1 MSGTRSWRA
10 PFQSALRVVTFIVCH
25 MLVAVVL
32 IAATRV
38 ITIAL
43 AKEGD
48 PKLFDEIPIRY
59 FFDAMDVLILL
70 GLIVATGLTMWKL
83 ARE

>member
-59 FFDAMDVLILL
+59 FFDAIHVIILL
-70 GLIVATGLTMWKL
+70 RPIAATRLTMWKL

>member
-1 MSGTRSWRA
+1 MSESGSRRA
-10 PFQSALRVVTFIVCH
+10 PFKSAVHVATFIVCH

-32 IAATRV
+32 IVTTRV

-43 AKEGD
+43 VREGD
-48 PKLFDEIPIRY
+48 PKLFDEIPVRY

-70 GLIVATGLTMWKL
+70 GLIVATGQTMWKL